1 MGVVQGVAVRQH
13 ALLHHRAKHLLAAD
27 LPALIVAH
35 PEDEVV
41 DGGVQRRGSQ
51 RGELVGHPLEPL
63 ATCDLCVRLRPAGYD
78 LQGVVREVG
87 AGHPEGREDPRFGVV
102 AERHPRLHLDHAR
115 QQVVGRVRI
124 GVLRAGREV
133 DRLLV
138 VEHPQDLLERD
149 DIGEPDPAERH
160 RVRPVA
166 NPARVV
172 DQVARRDYRAEVG
185 QFRDVAAH
193 VRIEVEV
200 AFGFEKES
208 RHGAEL
214 LGYRR
219 DVEDRFRRDGD
230 GVIEVRGAVPGTM
243 DHLPIPSDPY
253 RRPGPVAP
261 KVGEDRVDFR
271 IGRTAGTGPGS
282 GRGRAAGS
290 EDQEAERCHGGLRD
304 RGSPLHGFVPFPSG
318 SGGAG
323 SRGRRTR
330 RPA

>member
-13 ALLHHRAKHLLAAD
+13 ALLHHRVKHLLAAD
-27 LPALIVAH
+27 LPGLIVAH

-51 RGELVGHPLEPL
+51 RCELIGHPLEAL

-78 LQGVVREVG
+78 LQVVVREVG
-87 AGHPEGREDPRFGVV
+87 AGHPEGREDPRFGVI

-149 DIGEPDPAERH
+149 DIGEADPAERH

-193 VRIEVEV
+193 IRIEVEV
-200 AFGFEKES
+200 AFGFEK
-208 RHGAEL
+208 
-214 LGYRR
+214 
-219 DVEDRFRRDGD
+219 
-230 GVIEVRGAVPGTM
+230 
-243 DHLPIPSDPY
+243 
-253 RRPGPVAP
+253 
-261 KVGEDRVDFR
+261 
-271 IGRTAGTGPGS
+271 
-282 GRGRAAGS
+282 
-290 EDQEAERCHGGLRD
+290 
-304 RGSPLHGFVPFPSG
+304 
-318 SGGAG
+318 
-323 SRGRRTR
+323 
-330 RPA
+330 